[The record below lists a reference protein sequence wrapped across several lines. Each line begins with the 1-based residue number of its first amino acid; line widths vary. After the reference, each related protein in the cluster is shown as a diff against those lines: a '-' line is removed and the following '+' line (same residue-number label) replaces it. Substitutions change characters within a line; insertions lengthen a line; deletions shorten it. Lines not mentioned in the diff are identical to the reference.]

1 MQSDALCV
9 FHSTFNIQ
17 HSTFLAP
24 RAGVR
29 MPDKPFVPTPLDQEV
44 GIQPVPTTER
54 PIDESAPQQTPKVPV
69 GKGETLLLVRDLQKY
84 FPVKRGVLARV
95 VGQVKAVDGITFAI
109 SSGETLGLV
118 GESGSGKTT
127 VRRCILRLIDPTAG
141 PIQFE
146 GVK

>member
-17 HSTFLAP
+17 HSTFLVP
-24 RAGVR
+24 RAGGC

-44 GIQPVPTTER
+44 GIKPAPTPDRPV
-54 PIDESAPQQTPKVPV
+54 DQSAPQQTPKVPV

-95 VGQVKAVDGITFAI
+95 VAQVKAVDGIT
-109 SSGETLGLV
+109 LDR
-118 GESGSGKTT
+118 K
-127 VRRCILRLIDPTAG
+127 
-141 PIQFE
+141 
-146 GVK
+146 